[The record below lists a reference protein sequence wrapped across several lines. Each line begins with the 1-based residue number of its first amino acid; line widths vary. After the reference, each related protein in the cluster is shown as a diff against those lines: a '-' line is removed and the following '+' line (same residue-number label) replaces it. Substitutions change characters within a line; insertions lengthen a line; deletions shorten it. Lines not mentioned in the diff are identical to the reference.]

1 MGKVYYNLR
10 AIPIPDDT
18 YCDVS
23 TSRVLLKVANAD
35 GTYRRKTIGILATEK
50 TMYPNENF
58 QLIFPLLWQE
68 YYGDKDFKEYELCI
82 GMYGLVLGIA
92 HKINLY
98 PMLNALYGESNVN
111 YILDYA
117 MYSLMDRTG
126 TTQLFPER
134 MKNEVIF
141 AEKLYSDSWYS
152 NFFKNEMPEKTNNEF
167 RIQWLNQCKA
177 DGIEEVW
184 LCLDGS
190 NNDCEVEKCSL
201 CEQGE
206 SKSHSHSD
214 IVSYMY
220 AVAAGSGKPVTY
232 FVYAG
237 SEPDQQAFHQ
247 IALFLGK
254 ADIKVKGLIM
264 DAGFC
269 TDKVIATAEEC
280 SFEYVIMM
288 HSNFMGH
295 VEMQQLYGDRI
306 KWDPGFCVSDDGVFG
321 TSEKRQIFKT
331 HTRTGYINLYFDGV
345 RGSRQSIDL
354 AKNIRTEKRR
364 LDKLIA
370 KGRTPVVD
378 KTLKDFIFI
387 RNASGSQKEAAYN
400 FDNWRKAAS
409 TKGFFSILSSSDFG
423 AEEAL
428 SIYRF
433 RDSSE
438 TRYSILKS
446 QEGLDTTRVH
456 STASIYA
463 KFAVGFIESIIRHEI
478 EAACRSLN
486 LDTNVMIHKM
496 DRIHIFLAPGHE
508 YIFSRS
514 IRKDQEQL
522 LKQFDITQK
531 HFEALASETNLRM
544 DSGYK
549 NRYRALPGKHEQH
562 TADRNKGKD
571 EPLEVPSGGSK
582 KTYANPDDICVTQQH
597 RPENKRKKPG
607 RKKGT
612 KDSYQ
617 RKRRT
622 KAEMECAS
630 KG

>member
-1 MGKVYYNLR
+1 MGKVFYNLR

-23 TSRVLLKVANAD
+23 TSRVLFKVANRD
-35 GTYRRKTIGILATEK
+35 GTYRRKTIGALATEK

-58 QLIFPLLWQE
+58 QILFPLLWQE
-68 YYGDKDFKEYELCI
+68 YYGDKDLKEYELSI

-98 PMLNALYGESNVN
+98 DMLNGLYGESNVN

-117 MYSLMDRTG
+117 MYSLMDRTS

-152 NFFKNEMPEKTNNEF
+152 DFFRSEMPERINGEF
-167 RIQWLNQCKA
+167 RIQWLEQCKA

-190 NNDCEVEKCSL
+190 NNDCEVGECAL

-214 IVSYMY
+214 IVGYMY

-237 SEPDQQAFHQ
+237 SGPDQQAFHQ

-254 ADIKVKGLIM
+254 ANIRIKGLIM

-269 TDKVIATAEEC
+269 TDRVIATAEEC

-288 HSNFMGH
+288 HNNFMGH
-295 VEMQQLYGDRI
+295 VEMQSLYGDII
-306 KWDPGFCVSDDGVFG
+306 KWDPEFAVSDDGVFG
-321 TSEKRQIFKT
+321 KSEKRQIFKT
-331 HTRTGYINLYFDGV
+331 HTRKGYVNLYFDGV
-345 RGSRQSIDL
+345 RGSRQSIELTKD
-354 AKNIRTEKRR
+354 IRTEKRR
-364 LDKLIA
+364 LDRLIE
-370 KGRTPVVD
+370 KGRTPTVD
-378 KTLKDFIFI
+378 RTLKDFIFI
-387 RNASGSQKEAAYN
+387 RDICGRKEAAYN
-400 FDNWRKAAS
+400 FDNWRKTAS

-423 AEEAL
+423 AEETL
-428 SIYRF
+428 STYRF

-456 STASIYA
+456 STESIYA
-463 KFAVGFIESIIRHEI
+463 KFAIGFVESIIRYEI

-486 LDTNVMIHKM
+486 LDTNAMIHKM

-508 YIFSRS
+508 YMFSRS
-514 IRKDQEQL
+514 VRKDQEQL
-522 LKQFDITQK
+522 LKCFGITPK
-531 HFEALASETNLRM
+531 HFEVLASEVNYRM

-549 NRYRALPGKHEQH
+549 NRYRALPGK
-562 TADRNKGKD
+562 DDPKGIDKKK
-571 EPLEVPSGGSK
+571 EGRLNNPSCHSEEISK
-582 KTYANPDDICVTQQH
+582 TPEDANTDYSY
-597 RPENKRKKPG
+597 PENERKKPG

-612 KDSYQ
+612 KDSYK

-622 KAEMECAS
+622 KAEIESAS
-630 KG
+630 KR